1 MFGWVK
7 AKPPVI
13 NREQSLTGVPM
24 VNEGVHAQPRDDDVQ
39 RLELVIRLRR
49 DGGFLSRFMPP
60 TLERKVKLD
69 DLGTFV
75 FGLIDGRRTVREIVE
90 AFLARYRVNRRE
102 AELSTVEF
110 IRSLAQRQAISIVI
124 R

>member
-13 NREQSLTGVPM
+13 NREQSLAGIPM
-24 VNEGVHAQPRDDDVQ
+24 VNEGVRAQPREGDAA

-49 DGGFLSRFMPP
+49 GGGFLARFMPP
-60 TLERKVKLD
+60 TLERRVKLD
-69 DLGTFV
+69 ELGSFV
-75 FGLIDGRRTVREIVE
+75 FQQIDGQRNVREMVD

>member
-24 VNEGVHAQPRDDDVQ
+24 VNAGVHAQPRDDDVQ

>member
-13 NREQSLTGVPM
+13 NREQSLKGVPI
-24 VNEGVHAQPRDDDVQ
+24 VNNDVRIQPREENAA

-49 DGGFLSRFMPP
+49 GDGFMSRFMPP
-60 TLERKVKLD
+60 THERKVKLD
-69 DLGTFV
+69 ELGTFV
-75 FGLIDGRRTVREIVE
+75 FGLIDGHRTVREIVE

>member
-24 VNEGVHAQPRDDDVQ
+24 INEGVRVQPREEDVQ

-49 DGGFLSRFMPP
+49 GGGFLSRFMPP

-69 DLGTFV
+69 ELGTLV
-75 FGLIDGRRTVREIVE
+75 FGLIDGRRNVREIVE

>member
-7 AKPPVI
+7 EKPPVI
-13 NREQSLTGVPM
+13 NRAQSLAGVPVVNTGVR
-24 VNEGVHAQPRDDDVQ
+24 VQAREGDGDRV
-39 RLELVIRLRR
+39 ELTICLRR
-49 DGGFLSRFMPP
+49 GTGVWSRFLPP
-60 TLERKVKLD
+60 TLTRKVKLD
-69 DLGTFV
+69 ELGSFV
-75 FGLIDGRRTVREIVE
+75 FRQIDGQRSVREIVE
-90 AFLARYRVNRRE
+90 AFWTRYRVNRRE